1 LIFYCFVSIELSESF
16 PIFIHD
22 FSLDSENKSWYNLIM
37 LTTTIKSRLVALA
50 VAAHGLDIT
59 PASGRATLHD
69 CISDEREYSGC
80 WMLWYNTPDNS
91 THIAQIEG

>member
-1 LIFYCFVSIELSESF
+1 
-16 PIFIHD
+16 
-22 FSLDSENKSWYNLIM
+22 M

-80 WMLWYNTPDNS
+80 WILWYNTPDNS
-91 THIAQIEG
+91 THITHIDG